1 MPSKSLVAFRRLNED
16 GRLGQALG
24 EHLAADVVE
33 PDALADV
40 FPRLLD
46 HRVPVHVREEAET
59 KSGNQQK
66 GGDQA
71 SKRGIR
77 SRDTETSQNHSE
89 LRQEAALI

>member
-1 MPSKSLVAFRRLNED
+1 MPSKSLVAIGRLNED

-66 GGDQA
+66 GDQA
-71 SKRGIR
+71 SKRWIR
-77 SRDTETSQNHSE
+77 ARVTETSQNHLE